1 MPNYSQG
8 KIYKIIDNTNGN
20 VYYGSTTKKYLCD
33 RISGHRSD
41 CKKYLENNTKYCSS
55 FIVLKNNDYQV
66 ILIENYPCE
75 NKKQL
80 LERER
85 YYIENNE
92 CINKEIP
99 GRTAYEYRKIYY
111 KNNKQK
117 FLDLNKTD
125 HRKNYQKDYKIKN
138 KDKQNLYF
146 KQRHQ
151 YQSSWGGDSRNSN
164 NLLKIDVN
172 LFN

>member
-1 MPNYSQG
+1 MPNFSQG

-20 VYYGSTTKKYLCD
+20 IYIGSTTKTLEERLRK
-33 RISGHRSD
+33 HKSD
-41 CKKYLENNTKYCSS
+41 SNCVSRN
-55 FIVLKNNDYQV
+55 IIKNNDFK
-66 ILIENYPCE
+66 IELIENYPCE

-92 CINKEIP
+92 CINKKIP
-99 GRTAYEYRKIYY
+99 GRTSYEYRKIYY
-111 KNNKQK
+111 KDNKQK

-125 HRKNYQKDYKIKN
+125 HRKNYQKDYKFKN

-151 YQSSWGGDSRNSN
+151 YQMTWCKNHN
-164 NLLKIDVN
+164 CLLDIDVN